1 MHEYSIAQDM
11 IGLIERTLGAR
22 RELLAVTVTI
32 GPLSG
37 VSPESLRFCFSEIA
51 GQNGFGTPELRV
63 SCPPARIRCRSCDL
77 EYETADLRSGCPSC
91 SSPDMQ
97 VLSGR
102 QCILDSVEIEDGGR
116 G

>member
-22 RELLAVTVTI
+22 RDLLAVTVTI

-51 GQNGFGTPELRV
+51 RQNGFGEPELLV
-63 SCPPARIRCRSCDL
+63 NSAPATIRCRSCDL
-77 EYETADLRSGCPSC
+77 EYETDDLRRGCPSC
-91 SSPDMQ
+91 SSHDMV

-102 QCILDSVEIEDGGR
+102 QCTLDSVEIDEDGR
-116 G
+116 